1 MKKLILSVLSIQLF
15 AQPNSRGNVAAIIT
29 KPSKENPSANGV
41 HEINEGQLRRI
52 VSRTLG
58 FYSPIGFKHIVDA
71 CNGSVK
77 LSIDALECKVGEAY
91 KKANGETGTYAKD
104 WTKYSNHEVSLG
116 IVGSMKLAELSL
128 SAGVQ
133 EATAM
138 YSYTAAPR
146 KEVVAEV
153 ASDATE
159 NTADANTTGEVI
171 P

>member
-52 VSRTLG
+52 VSRALG

-71 CNGSVK
+71 CNGAVK
-77 LSIDALECKVGEAY
+77 LSIDAVECKVGEAY
-91 KKANGETGTYAKD
+91 KKANGETGTYTKD

-133 EATAM
+133 QATAM
-138 YSYTAAPR
+138 YSYAPAPR

-153 ASDATE
+153 EET
-159 NTADANTTGEVI
+159 TADANTTGEVI